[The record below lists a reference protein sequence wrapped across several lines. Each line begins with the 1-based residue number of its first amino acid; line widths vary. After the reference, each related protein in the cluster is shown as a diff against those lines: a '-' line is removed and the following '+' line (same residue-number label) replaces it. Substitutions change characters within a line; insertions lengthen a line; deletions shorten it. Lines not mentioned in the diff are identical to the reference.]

1 MRLVIAEKDKET
13 LENKLSASSEA
24 LESLN
29 RQMDGLSLKLDS
41 TQETIKSRKLF
52 LLALN
57 FIQKVDLKSL
67 LVWFVFE
74 VLNSNKK
81 NIFYPML

>member
-29 RQMDGLSLKLDS
+29 KQMDGLSLKLDS

-67 LVWFVFE
+67 LV
-74 VLNSNKK
+74 
-81 NIFYPML
+81 